1 MPKHAVITSFLSRTK
16 DRFHEYH
23 EELSLEE
30 KFRMI
35 SELKGIEAAE
45 VVFPYEVNSVEELNQ
60 LKSRC
65 SVDISAVNV
74 NVKAEP
80 EFRNGGL
87 TSPVKSTRKRAVQFI
102 KDAKDF
108 AQQVIADKV
117 TCCPLGDGYEFSFQS
132 DYIESWKYLVE
143 TFGEAGAY
151 KPEITLFIEYKPKE
165 TRGKCF
171 LDTAAKTL
179 CLIKETGLSS
189 LGITLDLGHSIYA
202 NENPAEA
209 LSLIHHNGVP
219 YYIHANDNDGTWDWD
234 YMVGSKHFLLS
245 VEFMY
250 YLQKFRYDDYI
261 TADASPTRFELK
273 SFFETNVRMTDK
285 IWNLAKKIDANTL
298 DKLINGGNFM
308 ETWKYIE
315 NEILNF

>member
-1 MPKHAVITSFLSRTK
+1 MPRHAVITSFLSKTK

-23 EELSLEE
+23 EEISLEE

-35 SELKGIEAAE
+35 SELEGIEAAE
-45 VVFPYEVNSVEELNQ
+45 VVFPYEVNSVEELNK
-60 LKSRC
+60 LKSKY
-65 SVDISAVNV
+65 SVGLSAVNV

-108 AQQVIADKV
+108 AQQVSADKV
-117 TCCPLGDGYEFSFQS
+117 TCCPLGDGYEFSFQA
-132 DYIESWKYLVE
+132 DYIESWKYLIE
-143 TFGEAGAY
+143 TFGEAGSY
-151 KPEITLFIEYKPKE
+151 MPEITLFIEYKPKE

-250 YLQKFRYDDYI
+250 YLQRFEYDDYI

-285 IWNLAKKIDANTL
+285 IWRLAERIDGKIL
-298 DKLINGGNFM
+298 EKLIHDGDFM

-315 NEILNF
+315 NEILSF

>member
-1 MPKHAVITSFLSRTK
+1 MPKHAVITSFLSKTK

-23 EELSLEE
+23 EEISLEE

-35 SELKGIEAAE
+35 SQLEGIEAAE
-45 VVFPYEVNSVEELNQ
+45 VVFPYEVNSVEELNK
-60 LKSRC
+60 LKSKYN
-65 SVDISAVNV
+65 VGLSAVNV

-87 TSPVKSTRKRAVQFI
+87 TSPVESTRNRAVQFI

-108 AQQVIADKV
+108 AQQVGADKV
-117 TCCPLGDGYEFSFQS
+117 TCCPLGDGYEFSFQA
-132 DYIESWKYLVE
+132 DYIESWKYLLE
-143 TFGEAGAY
+143 TFGEAGSY
-151 KPEITLFIEYKPKE
+151 MPEITLFIEYKPKE

-179 CLIKETGLSS
+179 CLIKETGLPS

-250 YLQKFRYDDYI
+250 YLQRFEYDDYI

-285 IWNLAKKIDANTL
+285 IWRLAERIDGKTL
-298 DKLINGGNFM
+298 EKLIHDGDFM

-315 NEILNF
+315 NEILSF

>member
-45 VVFPYEVNSVEELNQ
+45 VVFPYEVNSFEELNQ

-108 AQQVIADKV
+108 AQHVSADKV
-117 TCCPLGDGYEFSFQS
+117 TCCPLGDGYEFSFQA
-132 DYIESWKYLVE
+132 DYIESWKYLIE

-179 CLIKETGLSS
+179 CLIKETGLPS

-209 LSLIHHNGVP
+209 LALIHHNSVP

-234 YMVGSKHFLLS
+234 YMVGSKHFLLT

-261 TADASPTRFELK
+261 TADASPTRFDLK

-285 IWNLAKKIDANTL
+285 IWTLAEKIDEETL
-298 DKLINGGNFM
+298 GKLISGGNFM
-308 ETWKYIE
+308 ETWEYIE
-315 NEILNF
+315 NEILSF

>member
-23 EELSLEE
+23 EEISLEE

-35 SELKGIEAAE
+35 SQLAGIEAAE
-45 VVFPYEVNSVEELNQ
+45 VVFPYEVNSVEELNK
-60 LKSRC
+60 LKSKYN
-65 SVDISAVNV
+65 VGLSAVNV

-87 TSPVKSTRKRAVQFI
+87 TSPVESTRKRAVQFI

-108 AQQVIADKV
+108 AQQVGADKV
-117 TCCPLGDGYEFSFQS
+117 TCCPLGDGYEFSFQA
-132 DYIESWKYLVE
+132 DYIESWKYLIE
-143 TFGEAGAY
+143 TFGEAGSY
-151 KPEITLFIEYKPKE
+151 MPEITLFIEYKPKE

-179 CLIKETGLSS
+179 CLIKETGIPS

-250 YLQKFRYDDYI
+250 YLQRFEYDDYI

-285 IWNLAKKIDANTL
+285 IWRLAEKIDGKTL
-298 DKLINGGNFM
+298 EKLIHDGDFM

-315 NEILNF
+315 NEILSF

>member
-1 MPKHAVITSFLSRTK
+1 MPRHAVITSFLSRTK

-23 EELSLEE
+23 EEISLEE

-35 SELKGIEAAE
+35 SELEGIEAAE
-45 VVFPYEVNSVEELNQ
+45 VVFPYEVNSVEELNK
-60 LKSRC
+60 LKSKYN
-65 SVDISAVNV
+65 VGLSAVNV

-87 TSPVKSTRKRAVQFI
+87 TSPVESTRKRAVQFI

-108 AQQVIADKV
+108 AQQVSADKV
-117 TCCPLGDGYEFSFQS
+117 TCCPLGDGYEFSFQA
-132 DYIESWKYLVE
+132 DYIESWKYLIE
-143 TFGEAGAY
+143 TFGEAGSY
-151 KPEITLFIEYKPKE
+151 MPEITLFIEYKPKE

-179 CLIKETGLSS
+179 CLIKETGISS

-234 YMVGSKHFLLS
+234 YMVGSKHFLLT

-250 YLQKFRYDDYI
+250 YLQRFEYDDYI
-261 TADASPTRFELK
+261 TADASPTRFDLK

-285 IWNLAKKIDANTL
+285 IWHLAEKIDGKIL
-298 DKLINGGNFM
+298 EKLIHDGDFM

-315 NEILNF
+315 NEILSF